1 MSDDDVILLSS
12 DDSSPVSP
20 AVQTESNDVEILTPL
35 VKQEVSE
42 AKLELK
48 PDKAALEAFLR
59 ELSELPGS
67 SQDSDTDNNDE
78 PPSKLSHNEKSPSK
92 SKPISLSQETN
103 ANEITP
109 RNSQVQS
116 PISSTF
122 GSKTPEG
129 SVSGEHKESQ
139 EIIDFEKVAIKSE
152 FPDNPLCR
160 TPEKTERE
168 CPSSPVNTDS
178 ERMSISGTSMA
189 CLNSPPIYNF
199 ERKSQKRVYPMS
211 PIASP
216 RKPMGKSCSQNLME
230 RVEKEKYIAVNS
242 AKSSQSP
249 AQTCDFEVEKILD
262 QIELGP
268 ERFLYKVKW
277 VGFDETD
284 CTWEPLENL
293 TNCLQLVH
301 EFKMKLMKIPTN
313 PVERR
318 FQQLR
323 KYMMQHT
330 ETDLELFTQR
340 FRSDKGEL
348 SIPKIDLNEVYGFIR
363 NFARH
368 PHLIETN
375 KAELNYLREQLLT
388 SLLYEKRL
396 VQIENLKRYEM
407 EINVTTGNAV
417 APIYVIN
424 NVDLEVVPANFT
436 HTNHNIPTEGVV
448 VTEEPIIWCECPDNC
463 KDSSYCCGELND
475 SIIAYDKQK
484 RLKIGQGTP
493 IYECNKN
500 CKCNSTCRNRV
511 IQLGT
516 QVKLAIY
523 KTYNGCGWGVQT
535 LEAIPKG
542 TYVTEY
548 VGEILTYQAASQRDN
563 QTYLFNLDFFYLQIS
578 TDRLRSSSTRVR
590 TATFL
595 TSSIIRVIPTWPYI
609 LPISNVSTLTYIV
622 YLCLL
627 SVI

>member
-129 SVSGEHKESQ
+129 SVSGEHK
-139 EIIDFEKVAIKSE
+139 
-152 FPDNPLCR
+152 
-160 TPEKTERE
+160 
-168 CPSSPVNTDS
+168 
-178 ERMSISGTSMA
+178 TSMA

-463 KDSSYCCGELND
+463 KGKARNIQNIQWVWLGRANTRSNTEGNVRDRVCGRD
-475 SIIAYDKQK
+475 THVPS
-484 RLKIGQGTP
+484 
-493 IYECNKN
+493 
-500 CKCNSTCRNRV
+500 
-511 IQLGT
+511 
-516 QVKLAIY
+516 
-523 KTYNGCGWGVQT
+523 GV
-535 LEAIPKG
+535 
-542 TYVTEY
+542 
-548 VGEILTYQAASQRDN
+548 
-563 QTYLFNLDFFYLQIS
+563 
-578 TDRLRSSSTRVR
+578 
-590 TATFL
+590 TA
-595 TSSIIRVIPTWPYI
+595 
-609 LPISNVSTLTYIV
+609 
-622 YLCLL
+622 
-627 SVI
+627 